1 MDPLAD
7 VLDLGRVRGVLLAS
21 VRACAPWGLD
31 LPESTGAALHA
42 VTSGTAWLRVDGQPA
57 LQLMPG
63 DLLLLPSGIAYRLS
77 SAPDA
82 RCRPFDRAMK
92 EELMTPAGDLTL
104 PGPGAVATF
113 VCAGYDYD
121 LDVAHT
127 LMRLLPDVIHVPA
140 DPVGGR
146 DVAALVEL
154 LAMEV
159 GTRSPGSRAAAAR
172 LIDLLLITAIRRWN
186 DSRGDEAPASWLT
199 ALRDPTIAGVLA
211 LLHER
216 PSEPWTLAA
225 LASEV
230 HISRATLARRF
241 TDAVGEP
248 PLTYLAR
255 WRMHLAVPPSQELGR
270 HGRVDR
276 PRRRLLLRVRVQPRL
291 RAPPRSATRPLPP
304 PGARELN
311 GGQGPRRNAV
321 REDGRGGFR
330 TCDLSRVKQRS
341 RNATDSSLPAN
352 HTNPAASGLV
362 PDRPDQGGFGH
373 VRPHE

>member
-7 VLDLGRVRGVLLAS
+7 VLDLGRVHGALLAS
-21 VRACAPWGLD
+21 VRAGAPWGLD

-42 VTSGTAWLRVDGQPA
+42 VTAGTAWLRVDGQPA

-104 PGPGAVATF
+104 SGPGAVTTF

-121 LDVAHT
+121 LDVAQT

-140 DPVGGR
+140 DAVAGR

-154 LAMEV
+154 LAAEV

-186 DSRGDEAPASWLT
+186 DSHGDEL
-199 ALRDPTIAGVLA
+199 
-211 LLHER
+211 
-216 PSEPWTLAA
+216 
-225 LASEV
+225 
-230 HISRATLARRF
+230 
-241 TDAVGEP
+241 
-248 PLTYLAR
+248 
-255 WRMHLAVPPSQELGR
+255 
-270 HGRVDR
+270 
-276 PRRRLLLRVRVQPRL
+276 
-291 RAPPRSATRPLPP
+291 PPR
-304 PGARELN
+304 G
-311 GGQGPRRNAV
+311 
-321 REDGRGGFR
+321 
-330 TCDLSRVKQRS
+330 
-341 RNATDSSLPAN
+341 
-352 HTNPAASGLV
+352 
-362 PDRPDQGGFGH
+362 
-373 VRPHE
+373 